1 MTNDDLTNLIK
12 RHEGSKKNKAGRHI
26 LYQCTADKW
35 TVGYGRNL
43 TDRGISEDEAIL
55 MLHNDIKQAQADV
68 KTLMP
73 YIATFAKIYTPRYC
87 AFVDMMLNIGITRMK
102 QFKKMLAA
110 TEIGNWKRAAIQ
122 ILDSKYAKDVGNRAK
137 EIAYMVEFNKEFKGV
152 KNAP

>member
-1 MTNDDLTNLIK
+1 MTNDDLTNLVK

-26 LYQCTADKW
+26 HYQCSANKW

-43 TDRGISEDEAIL
+43 DTGFSEDEALL
-55 MLHNDIKQAQADV
+55 MLQNDIKQAQADV

-110 TEIGNWKRAAIQ
+110 AAAGNWKQAAKE
-122 ILDSKYAKDVGNRAK
+122 ILNSKYAKDVGDRAK
-137 EIAYMVEFNKEFKGV
+137 EIAYLVEYNEELKGV
-152 KNAP
+152 NDAS